1 MKLDKARALGGSRSG
16 TAGRRAT
23 RITEPGPSAVRG
35 EAKIMVRPG
44 FEVDPWSG
52 AGEEP
57 IDGFVKAGGLERIV
71 AQLDNEE
78 IGETEWDVQP
88 VEQET
93 SAEPEEESDEDEV
106 DLDLE
111 PGKDLSLDP
120 MRLYLREMSTVP
132 LLKREDEVRIA
143 KRIERGKKRVE
154 KITSRSLATAEL
166 IAAISRQLKEGVI
179 SVNQVL
185 GVSAEESEEEGH
197 PPELIK
203 PDRDAALA
211 AFLAIGKQAVKIRR
225 HQEKLLAEPKRSPK
239 FVRMRRRRALLFV
252 ELSQLVRQQKFSL
265 DVRRRFVERVREIGL
280 RVRALDQE
288 LDTIEHALTRKRKN
302 ADELKRRQRAIRREL
317 REIEREHCTSSF
329 ELKRAV
335 QSLAVAEAQV
345 ERAKTEMIEANLRLV
360 ISIAKNYIN
369 RGLHFLDLIQEGNIG
384 LMRAVEKFDW
394 RRGYKF
400 STYAT
405 WWIRQAVTRAIA
417 DQGRTIRVPVHM
429 VEVINKILRTQRLM
443 VQELGREP
451 STDELAR
458 RLDMQSW
465 KVRKAL
471 KIAQQP
477 ISLET
482 PVGDDG
488 ETTIASFI
496 EDRRTTS
503 PAESAISNNLRELT
517 DDVLSTLSPRE
528 ADIIRMRFGLDGSGE
543 EHTLEEV
550 GRHFA
555 VTRERIRQIEAKA
568 LAKLRHP
575 SRSCRLKAFLDG
587 TVSTS

>member
-1 MKLDKARALGGSRSG
+1 
-16 TAGRRAT
+16 
-23 RITEPGPSAVRG
+23 
-35 EAKIMVRPG
+35 MVRTAY
-44 FEVDPWSG
+44 EIDPWGG
-52 AGEEP
+52 AGEETM
-57 IDGFVKAGGLERIV
+57 DGFVKAGGLDRIV
-71 AQLDNEE
+71 AQLDSDEVSDTDWE
-78 IGETEWDVQP
+78 IEAAEAEAETE
-88 VEQET
+88 
-93 SAEPEEESDEDEV
+93 EEHDEDEV

-111 PGKDLSLDP
+111 PGKDQSLDP
-120 MRLYLREMSTVP
+120 MRLYLREMSSVP
-132 LLKREDEVRIA
+132 LLTREDEVRIA
-143 KRIERGKKRVE
+143 KRIERGKRRTE
-154 KITSRSLATAEL
+154 KIVSRSLITAEAIAE
-166 IAAISRQLKEGVI
+166 IAARLKAGDI

-185 GVSAEESEEEGH
+185 GASSEESEEEGQ
-197 PPELIK
+197 PAELIR
-203 PDRDAALA
+203 PDRDSALV
-211 AFLAIGKQAVKIRR
+211 AFHDIAKQVAKIRR
-225 HQEKLLAEPKRSPK
+225 HQEKLAAEPKRSAK
-239 FVRMRRRRALLFV
+239 IGRMRRRRAELFI
-252 ELSQLVRQQKFSL
+252 ELSHLVRGQAFSP
-265 DVRRRFVERVREIGL
+265 DTRRRFVERIREVGG
-280 RVRALDQE
+280 RVRSLEQE
-288 LDTIEHALTRKRKN
+288 LDSIEYSLARRRKN
-302 ADELKRRQRAIRREL
+302 LDDLKKRQRAARREI
-317 REIEREHCTSSF
+317 RELERQHCTTAVD
-329 ELKRAV
+329 LKRAV
-335 QSLAVAEAQV
+335 QGLAAAEQQV
-345 ERAKTEMIEANLRLV
+345 DRAKTEMIEANLRLV

-451 STDELAR
+451 TNDELAK
-458 RLDMQSW
+458 RLDMQTW

-575 SRSCRLKAFLDG
+575 SRSCKLKAFLDG
-587 TVSTS
+587 NFPATSQG

>member
-1 MKLDKARALGGSRSG
+1 MDDLDRILTKLDTDLTEMASSAAWDLDDSGSSSESP
-16 TAGRRAT
+16 AES
-23 RITEPGPSAVRG
+23 EPDAP
-35 EAKIMVRPG
+35 
-44 FEVDPWSG
+44 EVVLNL
-52 AGEEP
+52 EP
-57 IDGFVKAGGLERIV
+57 
-71 AQLDNEE
+71 
-78 IGETEWDVQP
+78 
-88 VEQET
+88 
-93 SAEPEEESDEDEV
+93 DEDPSI
-106 DLDLE
+106 D
-111 PGKDLSLDP
+111 S
-120 MRLYLREMSTVP
+120 MRLYLREMSVVP
-132 LLKREDEVRIA
+132 LLKREDEIRIA
-143 KRIERGKKRVE
+143 KQIENGKRQIERVF
-154 KITSRSLATAEL
+154 SRSLITAATIAEVSRQIAAGEIGLKPVLRITAEDT
-166 IAAISRQLKEGVI
+166 
-179 SVNQVL
+179 
-185 GVSAEESEEEGH
+185 ESEDQALEA
-197 PPELIK
+197 
-203 PDRDAALA
+203 DASVYDYALKV
-211 AFLAIGKQAVKIRR
+211 FTDIGKQAAKVRKQHEAIL
-225 HQEKLLAEPKRSPK
+225 KEPKSSK
-239 FVRMRRRRALLFV
+239 KLGRMRRKRA
-252 ELSQLVRQQKFSL
+252 ELVVQMSHMIRHVPFTSDIR
-265 DVRRRFVERVREIGL
+265 DVFLGRIRETCG
-280 RVRALDQE
+280 RA
-288 LDTIEHALTRKRKN
+288 
-302 ADELKRRQRAIRREL
+302 RAIERELERLASVKVPARYPEKAAAIKREQAKLRREL
-317 REIEREHCTSSF
+317 RELERP
-329 ELKRAV
+329 
-335 QSLAVAEAQV
+335 LAVSSVELRRASQRLAAAEHQV
-345 ERAKTEMIEANLRLV
+345 ERARAHMIEANLRLV
-360 ISIAKNYIN
+360 VSIARRYLN
-369 RGLHFLDLIQEGNIG
+369 RGLPMSDLIQEGNIG
-384 LMRAVEKFDW
+384 LMRAVEKFEW

-451 STDELAR
+451 TNDELAR
-458 RLDMQSW
+458 RLDMQAW

-503 PAESAISNNLRELT
+503 PAESAITNNLRELT

-575 SRSCRLKAFLDG
+575 SRSCKLKAVLDSG
-587 TVSTS
+587 VSAS

>member
-1 MKLDKARALGGSRSG
+1 MTSSQFNSNIWASEEEENGGSATRMDDLDRILTKLDSDLTEIAG
-16 TAGRRAT
+16 TATWDLEASDAT
-23 RITEPGPSAVRG
+23 A
-35 EAKIMVRPG
+35 
-44 FEVDPWSG
+44 
-52 AGEEP
+52 
-57 IDGFVKAGGLERIV
+57 
-71 AQLDNEE
+71 
-78 IGETEWDVQP
+78 ETP
-88 VEQET
+88 
-93 SAEPEEESDEDEV
+93 AEPEPDTPEVVLNLEPDEDPSI
-106 DLDLE
+106 D
-111 PGKDLSLDP
+111 S
-120 MRLYLREMSTVP
+120 MRLYLREMSVVP
-132 LLKREDEVRIA
+132 LLKREDEIRIA
-143 KRIERGKKRVE
+143 KSIENGKRQIE
-154 KITSRSLATAEL
+154 KVFSRSLLTADYIAEIARRLAAGEVALKQVLRITAEEHDSDD
-166 IAAISRQLKEGVI
+166 ASTDHDE
-179 SVNQVL
+179 SVYEYAVK
-185 GVSAEESEEEGH
+185 VFT
-197 PPELIK
+197 
-203 PDRDAALA
+203 D
-211 AFLAIGKQAVKIRR
+211 IGKQAAKIRKK
-225 HQEKLLAEPKRSPK
+225 HEDILKEPKSSK
-239 FVRMRRRRALLFV
+239 KLGRMRRKRA
-252 ELSQLVRQQKFSL
+252 ELVVQLSHMVRHVPFTPDTR
-265 DVRRRFVERVREIGL
+265 DVFLARIREVCGRARQMEREIDRISALKIPARYPEKAAAAKRDLARL
-280 RVRALDQE
+280 RRDL
-288 LDTIEHALTRKRKN
+288 
-302 ADELKRRQRAIRREL
+302 REL
-317 REIEREHCTSSF
+317 ERPLCATAV
-329 ELKRAV
+329 ELKRAAHR
-335 QSLAVAEAQV
+335 LAVAEHQV
-345 ERAKTEMIEANLRLV
+345 ERARSHMIEANLRLV
-360 ISIAKNYIN
+360 VSIARRYLN
-369 RGLHFLDLIQEGNIG
+369 RGLPMSDLIQEGNIG
-384 LMRAVEKFDW
+384 LMRAVEKFEW

-451 STDELAR
+451 SNDELAR
-458 RLDMQSW
+458 RLDMQAW

-503 PAESAISNNLRELT
+503 PAESAITNNLRELT

-575 SRSCRLKAFLDG
+575 SRSCKLKAFLDSG
-587 TVSTS
+587 VSTS

>member
-1 MKLDKARALGGSRSG
+1 M
-16 TAGRRAT
+16 
-23 RITEPGPSAVRG
+23 
-35 EAKIMVRPG
+35 
-44 FEVDPWSG
+44 
-52 AGEEP
+52 
-57 IDGFVKAGGLERIV
+57 DGFVKVADLDKIV
-71 AQLDNEE
+71 AQLDSEGIN
-78 IGETEWDVQP
+78 ETEWELDAP
-88 VEQET
+88 DADSELET
-93 SAEPEEESDEDEV
+93 EAETDEENEV

-111 PGKDLSLDP
+111 PGKDQSLDP
-120 MRLYLREMSTVP
+120 MRLYLREMSSVP
-132 LLKREDEVRIA
+132 LLTREDEVRIA
-143 KRIERGKKRVE
+143 KRIERGKRRIE
-154 KITSRSLATAEL
+154 KVLSRSLVTADL
-166 IAAISRQLKEGVI
+166 IAEVAERLQSGAV
-179 SVNQVL
+179 SVNLLL
-185 GVSAEESEEEGH
+185 GASAEESEDEGV
-197 PPELIK
+197 PAEMIR
-203 PDRDAALA
+203 PDRLTALA
-211 AFLAIGKQAVKIRR
+211 AFQEIAKQAAKIRR
-225 HQEKLLAEPKRSPK
+225 HQLKLNEEPKRSPK
-239 FVRMRRRRALLFV
+239 YKKMRRRRAHLFIEMSRLIRGQV
-252 ELSQLVRQQKFSL
+252 FSL
-265 DVRRRFVERVREIGL
+265 DMRKQFLGRLREVGVRVRDLE
-280 RVRALDQE
+280 RE
-288 LDTIEHALTRKRKN
+288 FETIELALTRRRKN
-302 ADELKRRQRAIRREL
+302 VDELKKRQRVIRREI
-317 REIEREHCTSSF
+317 REVEAAYCTTAF

-335 QSLAVAEAQV
+335 QGLATSEALV
-345 ERAKTEMIEANLRLV
+345 DLAKSEMIEANLRLV

-429 VEVINKILRTQRLM
+429 VEVINKILRTQRLL

-451 STDELAR
+451 TIEELSR
-458 RLDMQSW
+458 RLDMQPW

-550 GRHFA
+550 GRHFQ

-575 SRSCRLKAFLDG
+575 SRSCKLKAFLDG
-587 TVSTS
+587 GLAS

>member
-1 MKLDKARALGGSRSG
+1 
-16 TAGRRAT
+16 
-23 RITEPGPSAVRG
+23 
-35 EAKIMVRPG
+35 MVRAG
-44 FEVDPWSG
+44 YETDPWA
-52 AGEEP
+52 AGEETM
-57 IDGFVKAGGLERIV
+57 DGFVKAGGLDRIV

-78 IGETEWDVQP
+78 INETEWDLEAP
-88 VEQET
+88 EQE
-93 SAEPEEESDEDEV
+93 AEAEFEEEPEEDEV
-106 DLDLE
+106 ELDLE
-111 PGKDLSLDP
+111 AGKDQSLDP

-132 LLKREDEVRIA
+132 LLTREDEVRIA
-143 KRIERGKKRVE
+143 KRIERGKRRIE
-154 KITSRSLATAEL
+154 KIVSRSLVTTDV
-166 IAAISRQLKEGVI
+166 IDGVAAQLKAGEVG
-179 SVNQVL
+179 VNQIL
-185 GVSAEESEEEGH
+185 GASSEESEEEGQ
-197 PPELIK
+197 PAEIIR

-211 AFLAIGKQAVKIRR
+211 AFHEISKQVAKIRR
-225 HQEKLLAEPKRSPK
+225 HQEKLNVEPKRSAK
-239 FVRMRRRRALLFV
+239 LNRMRRRRAELFI
-252 ELSQLVRQQKFSL
+252 ELSRMIRGQAFSA
-265 DVRRRFVERVREIGL
+265 DMRRRFVERIREVGGKVRTLEHE
-280 RVRALDQE
+280 LDQ
-288 LDTIEHALTRKRKN
+288 IEHALTRRRKN
-302 ADELKRRQRAIRREL
+302 VDEIKKRQRAARREV
-317 REIEREHCTSSF
+317 REIERAYCTTAF

-335 QSLAVAEAQV
+335 QGIAAGEMQV
-345 ERAKTEMIEANLRLV
+345 DRAKTEMIEANLRLV

-451 STDELAR
+451 TNDELAR
-458 RLDMQSW
+458 RLDMQPW

-503 PAESAISNNLRELT
+503 PAESAITNNLRELT

-575 SRSCRLKAFLDG
+575 SRSCKLKAFLDSG
-587 TVSTS
+587 VSAS

>member
-1 MKLDKARALGGSRSG
+1 MVRSG
-16 TAGRRAT
+16 FDG
-23 RITEPGPSAVRG
+23 EVWSASD
-35 EAKIMVRPG
+35 EAM
-44 FEVDPWSG
+44 
-52 AGEEP
+52 
-57 IDGFVKAGGLERIV
+57 DGIVKAGGLERIV
-71 AQLDNEE
+71 AQLDSDE
-78 IGETEWDVQP
+78 ISETEWELEAADA
-88 VEQET
+88 ESDEET
-93 SAEPEEESDEDEV
+93 ETESDEDEV

-111 PGKDLSLDP
+111 PSKDQSLDP

-132 LLKREDEVRIA
+132 LLTREDEVRIA
-143 KRIERGKKRVE
+143 KRIERGKKRIE
-154 KITSRSLATAEL
+154 KIYSRSLVTAGI
-166 IAAISRQLKEGVI
+166 IAGVSEQLKAEEI
-179 SVNQVL
+179 SVNQIL
-185 GVSAEESEEEGH
+185 GASAEESEEEGQ
-197 PPELIK
+197 PAELVR
-203 PDRDAALA
+203 PDRETALA
-211 AFLAIGKQAVKIRR
+211 AFHDIAKQAAKIRR
-225 HQEKLLAEPKRSPK
+225 HQEKLNAEPKRSAK
-239 FVRMRRRRALLFV
+239 IGKMRHKRAELFI
-252 ELSQLVRQQKFSL
+252 ELSRMVRSQAWSNDMK
-265 DVRRRFVERVREIGL
+265 RRFVEGVREVGGL
-280 RVRALDQE
+280 VRSLEQE
-288 LDTIEHALTRKRKN
+288 LSSIEQALNRRRKN
-302 ADELKRRQRAIRREL
+302 LDDLKKRQRAARREV
-317 REIEREHCTSSF
+317 RELEKEYCATAF

-335 QSLAVAEAQV
+335 QGLATAEAQV
-345 ERAKTEMIEANLRLV
+345 DLAKTEMIEANLRLV

-451 STDELAR
+451 SIEELAR
-458 RLDMQSW
+458 RLDMQPW

-503 PAESAISNNLRELT
+503 PAESAITNNLRELT

-575 SRSCRLKAFLDG
+575 SRSYKLKAFLDG
-587 TVSTS
+587 VSAS

>member
-1 MKLDKARALGGSRSG
+1 
-16 TAGRRAT
+16 
-23 RITEPGPSAVRG
+23 
-35 EAKIMVRPG
+35 MVRTAY
-44 FEVDPWSG
+44 EIDPWGG
-52 AGEEP
+52 AGEETM
-57 IDGFVKAGGLERIV
+57 DGFVKAGGLDRIV
-71 AQLDNEE
+71 AQLDSDEVSDTDWE
-78 IGETEWDVQP
+78 IEAAEAEAETE
-88 VEQET
+88 
-93 SAEPEEESDEDEV
+93 EEHDEDEV

-111 PGKDLSLDP
+111 PGKDQSLDP
-120 MRLYLREMSTVP
+120 MRLYLREMSSVP
-132 LLKREDEVRIA
+132 LLTREDEVRIA
-143 KRIERGKKRVE
+143 KRIERGKRRTE
-154 KITSRSLATAEL
+154 KIVSRSLITAEAIAE
-166 IAAISRQLKEGVI
+166 IAARLKAGDI

-185 GVSAEESEEEGH
+185 GASSEESEEEGQ
-197 PPELIK
+197 PAELIR
-203 PDRDAALA
+203 PDRDSALV
-211 AFLAIGKQAVKIRR
+211 AFHDIAKQVAKIRR
-225 HQEKLLAEPKRSPK
+225 HQEKLAAEPKRSAK
-239 FVRMRRRRALLFV
+239 IGRMRRRRAELFI
-252 ELSQLVRQQKFSL
+252 ELSHLVRGQAFSP
-265 DVRRRFVERVREIGL
+265 DTRRRFVERIREVGG
-280 RVRALDQE
+280 RVRSLEQE
-288 LDTIEHALTRKRKN
+288 LDSIEYSLARRRKN
-302 ADELKRRQRAIRREL
+302 LDELKKRQRAARREI
-317 REIEREHCTSSF
+317 RELERQHCTTAVD
-329 ELKRAV
+329 LKRAV
-335 QSLAVAEAQV
+335 QGLAAAEQQV
-345 ERAKTEMIEANLRLV
+345 DRAKTEMIEANLRLV

-451 STDELAR
+451 TNDELAK
-458 RLDMQSW
+458 RLDMQTW

-575 SRSCRLKAFLDG
+575 SRSCKLKAFLDG
-587 TVSTS
+587 NFPATSQG

>member
-1 MKLDKARALGGSRSG
+1 M
-16 TAGRRAT
+16 
-23 RITEPGPSAVRG
+23 I
-35 EAKIMVRPG
+35 RPG
-44 FEVDPWSG
+44 FNEAWTTMNADE
-52 AGEEP
+52 AA
-57 IDGFVKAGGLERIV
+57 DGFLKAGSLDRIM
-71 AQLDNEE
+71 AQLDSEE
-78 IGETEWDVQP
+78 INESEWELEAP
-88 VEQET
+88 EVEAEAE
-93 SAEPEEESDEDEV
+93 AEPESEQDEDEV

-111 PGKDLSLDP
+111 PGKDQSLDP
-120 MRLYLREMSTVP
+120 MRLYLREMSSVP
-132 LLKREDEVRIA
+132 LLTREDEVRIA
-143 KRIERGKKRVE
+143 KRIERGKRRIE
-154 KITSRSLATAEL
+154 KIISRSLVTAEV
-166 IAAISRQLKEGVI
+166 IAEAAERLKAAETT
-179 SVNQVL
+179 VNQLL
-185 GVSAEESEEEGH
+185 GASSEETDEEGQ
-197 PPELIK
+197 PVEVPRPAREQ
-203 PDRDAALA
+203 ALVVFHDIA
-211 AFLAIGKQAVKIRR
+211 KHVAKIWR
-225 HQEKLLAEPKRSPK
+225 HQEKLNIEPKRSK
-239 FVRMRRRRALLFV
+239 RIGKMRRRRAELFI
-252 ELSQLVRQQKFSL
+252 ELSHMIRHLSFSP
-265 DVRRRFVERVREIGL
+265 DMRRRFAERIREVGNTL
-280 RVRALDQE
+280 RAYEQE
-288 LDTIEHALTRKRKN
+288 LDQIEQALGRKRTRN
-302 ADELKRRQRAIRREL
+302 IEELKKRQRIVRREI
-317 REIEREHCTSSF
+317 REYEKSYCSTAF

-335 QSLAVAEAQV
+335 QGLNMAEAQV
-345 ERAKTEMIEANLRLV
+345 DRAKTEMIEANLRLV

-384 LMRAVEKFDW
+384 LMRAVEKFEW

-405 WWIRQAVTRAIA
+405 WWIRQAVTRAIV
-417 DQGRTIRVPVHM
+417 DQGRTIRAPVHM

-451 STDELAR
+451 SNDELAK
-458 RLDMQSW
+458 RLDMQTW

-503 PAESAISNNLRELT
+503 PAESAITNNLRELT
-517 DDVLSTLSPRE
+517 EDVLSTLSPRE

-575 SRSCRLKAFLDG
+575 SRSRRLKAFLDG
-587 TVSTS
+587 GAVAS

>member
-1 MKLDKARALGGSRSG
+1 L
-16 TAGRRAT
+16 
-23 RITEPGPSAVRG
+23 
-35 EAKIMVRPG
+35 
-44 FEVDPWSG
+44 
-52 AGEEP
+52 
-57 IDGFVKAGGLERIV
+57 
-71 AQLDNEE
+71 
-78 IGETEWDVQP
+78 
-88 VEQET
+88 
-93 SAEPEEESDEDEV
+93 
-106 DLDLE
+106 
-111 PGKDLSLDP
+111 
-120 MRLYLREMSTVP
+120 
-132 LLKREDEVRIA
+132 
-143 KRIERGKKRVE
+143 
-154 KITSRSLATAEL
+154 
-166 IAAISRQLKEGVI
+166 
-179 SVNQVL
+179 
-185 GVSAEESEEEGH
+185 
-197 PPELIK
+197 
-203 PDRDAALA
+203 
-211 AFLAIGKQAVKIRR
+211 
-225 HQEKLLAEPKRSPK
+225 EKLY
-239 FVRMRRRRALLFV
+239 
-252 ELSQLVRQQKFSL
+252 
-265 DVRRRFVERVREIGL
+265 
-280 RVRALDQE
+280 
-288 LDTIEHALTRKRKN
+288 
-302 ADELKRRQRAIRREL
+302 
-317 REIEREHCTSSF
+317 CSSTF

-335 QSLAVAEAQV
+335 QILAAAEAQV

-451 STDELAR
+451 SNDELAR
-458 RLDMQSW
+458 RLDMQTW

-503 PAESAISNNLRELT
+503 PAESAISNNLKELT
-517 DDVLSTLSPRE
+517 DDVLSTLSSRE

-587 TVSTS
+587 GFVPA

>member
-1 MKLDKARALGGSRSG
+1 M
-16 TAGRRAT
+16 
-23 RITEPGPSAVRG
+23 
-35 EAKIMVRPG
+35 
-44 FEVDPWSG
+44 
-52 AGEEP
+52 
-57 IDGFVKAGGLERIV
+57 DGFVRAGGLERIV
-71 AQLDNEE
+71 AQLDSDEINES
-78 IGETEWDVQP
+78 EWE
-88 VEQET
+88 VEAPEAEAE
-93 SAEPEEESDEDEV
+93 AEPEAERDEDEV

-111 PGKDLSLDP
+111 PGKDQSLDP
-120 MRLYLREMSTVP
+120 MRLYLREMSSVP
-132 LLKREDEVRIA
+132 LLTREDEVRIA
-143 KRIERGKKRVE
+143 KRIERGKRRAERIV
-154 KITSRSLATAEL
+154 SRSLITAEV
-166 IAAISRQLKEGVI
+166 IAEAYDRLKAGEV
-179 SVNQVL
+179 SVNAFL
-185 GVSAEESEEEGH
+185 GASAEESEEEGA
-197 PPELIK
+197 PAEMIR

-211 AFLAIGKQAVKIRR
+211 AFHEIAKQVAKIHR
-225 HQEKLLAEPKRSPK
+225 HQEKLAVEPKRSPK
-239 FVRMRRRRALLFV
+239 IAKMRHKRAELFIEMSRMIRHQAFSPDMRRRFLERIRETGV
-252 ELSQLVRQQKFSL
+252 SVRSM
-265 DVRRRFVERVREIGL
+265 E
-280 RVRALDQE
+280 QE
-288 LDTIEHALTRKRKN
+288 LDYIEQALTRKRKN
-302 ADELKRRQRAIRREL
+302 IDELKKRQRVLRRDV
-317 REIEREHCTSSF
+317 REIEKLYCTSAF
-329 ELKRAV
+329 EIKRAV

-345 ERAKTEMIEANLRLV
+345 DRAKTEMIEANLRLV

-451 STDELAR
+451 TNEELAK
-458 RLDMQSW
+458 RLDMQAW

-503 PAESAISNNLRELT
+503 PAESAITNNLKELT

-550 GRHFA
+550 GRHFN

-575 SRSCRLKAFLDG
+575 SRSCKLKAFLDG
-587 TVSTS
+587 GFSNAS

>member
-1 MKLDKARALGGSRSG
+1 
-16 TAGRRAT
+16 
-23 RITEPGPSAVRG
+23 
-35 EAKIMVRPG
+35 MVRQG
-44 FEVDPWSG
+44 FDADPWATS
-52 AGEEP
+52 GEET
-57 IDGFVKAGGLERIV
+57 IDGLVKAGGLDRIV
-71 AQLDNEE
+71 AQLDKDE
-78 IGETEWDVQP
+78 ISDREWHV
-88 VEQET
+88 
-93 SAEPEEESDEDEV
+93 AAPEEEEPEVEAAPAEEEQDGDEV

-111 PGKDLSLDP
+111 PSKDQSLDP

-143 KRIERGKKRVE
+143 KRIERGKRRIE
-154 KITSRSLATAEL
+154 KILARSLTTAEV
-166 IAAISRQLKEGVI
+166 IAEAAARLRDGQVAVSQL
-179 SVNQVL
+179 L
-185 GVSAEESEEEGH
+185 GASAEESEEEGQ
-197 PPELIK
+197 PAEIIRPE
-203 PDRDAALA
+203 REAALA
-211 AFLAIGKQAVKIRR
+211 AFAEIAKHAAKVRR
-225 HQEKLLAEPKRSPK
+225 HHEKLVLEPKRSPK
-239 FVRMRRRRALLFV
+239 LKKMRRRRAELLI
-252 ELSQLVRQQKFSL
+252 ELSQMVRKQPFSL
-265 DVRRRFVERVREIGL
+265 DMRRRFVERIRTVGGGT
-280 RVRALDQE
+280 RALEQE
-288 LDTIEHALTRKRKN
+288 LNSIEVALTRRRKN
-302 ADELKRRQRAIRREL
+302 IDDLKKRQRVIRREI
-317 REIEREHCTSSF
+317 REPERVYCTSVV
-329 ELKRAV
+329 ELKRAMQGLV
-335 QSLAVAEAQV
+335 IAETQV
-345 ERAKTEMIEANLRLV
+345 EQAKTEMIEANLRLV

-443 VQELGREP
+443 VQEMGREP
-451 STDELAR
+451 SNEELSR
-458 RLDMQSW
+458 RLDMQPW

-517 DDVLSTLSPRE
+517 DDVLATLSQRE

-575 SRSCRLKAFLDG
+575 SRSVKLKAFLDG
-587 TVSTS
+587 TVSNS

>member
-1 MKLDKARALGGSRSG
+1 M
-16 TAGRRAT
+16 
-23 RITEPGPSAVRG
+23 I
-35 EAKIMVRPG
+35 RPG
-44 FEVDPWSG
+44 FETDPWVTG
-52 AGEEP
+52 VTEESS
-57 IDGFVKAGGLERIV
+57 DGFIKAGGLDRIM
-71 AQLDNEE
+71 AQLDSDEINESE
-78 IGETEWDVQP
+78 WELEAPEAETE
-88 VEQET
+88 
-93 SAEPEEESDEDEV
+93 AEAEAAPEGDEEEV

-111 PGKDLSLDP
+111 PGKDQSLDP
-120 MRLYLREMSTVP
+120 MRLYLREMSSVP
-132 LLKREDEVRIA
+132 LLTREDEVRIA
-143 KRIERGKKRVE
+143 KRIERGKRRIE
-154 KITSRSLATAEL
+154 KIVSRSLITAEL
-166 IAAISRQLKEGVI
+166 IAETAERLKNGEV
-179 SVNQVL
+179 SVSQIL
-185 GVSAEESEEEGH
+185 GPGVSTEETEEDGQQVVETAR
-197 PPELIK
+197 PAREQ
-203 PDRDAALA
+203 ALA
-211 AFLAIGKQAVKIRR
+211 SFHEVAKQVAKIKR
-225 HQEKLLAEPKRSPK
+225 HQEKLNEEPKRSK
-239 FVRMRRRRALLFV
+239 KIDRMRRRRAELFI
-252 ELSQLVRQQKFSL
+252 EHSHMIRGMAFSP
-265 DVRRRFVERVREIGL
+265 DMRRRFVERIREVGG
-280 RVRALDQE
+280 RVRALEQE
-288 LDTIEHALTRKRKN
+288 LDSIDQALNSKRRKIN
-302 ADELKRRQRAIRREL
+302 VDELKRRQRQARREV
-317 REIEREHCTSSF
+317 RETEKLYCATAF

-335 QSLAVAEAQV
+335 QGLATAEAQV
-345 ERAKTEMIEANLRLV
+345 DQAKTEMIEANLRLV

-384 LMRAVEKFDW
+384 LMRAVEKFEW

-451 STDELAR
+451 SNDELAR
-458 RLDMQSW
+458 RLDMQTW

-503 PAESAISNNLRELT
+503 PAESAITNNLRELT

-575 SRSCRLKAFLDG
+575 SRSRKLKAFLDG
-587 TVSTS
+587 GAVA

>member
-1 MKLDKARALGGSRSG
+1 MGLNRSLSGSEGRVEKTDKQQWAR
-16 TAGRRAT
+16 
-23 RITEPGPSAVRG
+23 PVRG
-35 EAKIMVRPG
+35 EAKVMVRAG
-44 FEVDPWSG
+44 FETTDPWA
-52 AGEEP
+52 AGEETM
-57 IDGFVKAGGLERIV
+57 DGFVKAGGLDRIV
-71 AQLDNEE
+71 AQLDSEE
-78 IGETEWDVQP
+78 ISVAEWDLEAP
-88 VEQET
+88 E
-93 SAEPEEESDEDEV
+93 AEAEAEEEEAEEDEV
-106 DLDLE
+106 ELDLE
-111 PGKDLSLDP
+111 ASKDQSLDP

-132 LLKREDEVRIA
+132 LLTREDEVRIA
-143 KRIERGKKRVE
+143 KRIERGKRRIE
-154 KITSRSLATAEL
+154 KKVSRSLVTAEL
-166 IAAISRQLKEGVI
+166 IAQVGARLKASEMG
-179 SVNQVL
+179 VNQIL
-185 GVSAEESEEEGH
+185 GTSSEESEEEGQ
-197 PPELIK
+197 PAEIIR

-211 AFLAIGKQAVKIRR
+211 AFHEISKQVAKIKR
-225 HQEKLLAEPKRSPK
+225 HQEKLVAEPKRSPK
-239 FVRMRRRRALLFV
+239 LARLRRRRAELFI
-252 ELSQLVRQQKFSL
+252 ELSHLVRSQAFNA
-265 DVRRRFVERVREIGL
+265 DMRRRFVERLREVGG
-280 RVRALDQE
+280 RVRSLETELDQIE
-288 LDTIEHALTRKRKN
+288 LALTRRRKN
-302 ADELKRRQRAIRREL
+302 VDELKKRQRIARREI
-317 REIEREHCTSSF
+317 RETEREYCTSAI
-329 ELKRAV
+329 ELRRTVLGIA
-335 QSLAVAEAQV
+335 AGEAQV
-345 ERAKTEMIEANLRLV
+345 DRAKTEMIEANLRLV

-451 STDELAR
+451 TNDELAR
-458 RLDMQSW
+458 RLDMQGW

-503 PAESAISNNLRELT
+503 PAESAITNNLRELT

-575 SRSCRLKAFLDG
+575 SRSCKLKAFLDSG
-587 TVSTS
+587 VSAS